1 MDLSKA
7 FHCILHDI
15 LIVKLHGYGLSKDAV
30 TFLYS
35 YLKRRKQGIKI
46 IDIHSFIQIL
56 LSTVTQ
62 NSILGPIL
70 LNLFISDLFLFIT
83 DVNLTSLADDNTA
96 YAVKK
101 T

>member
-7 FHCILHDI
+7 FHGILHDI
-15 LIVKLHGYGLSKDAV
+15 LNVKLHGYGLSKDAV
-30 TFLYS
+30 TFVYS
-35 YLKRRKQGIKI
+35 YLKRRKQRVKI
-46 IDIHSFIQIL
+46 IDIQSFIQIL

-70 LNLFISDLFLFIT
+70 FNLFISDLFLFIK
-83 DVNLTSLADDNTA
+83 DVEPTNLADDNTV
-96 YAVKK
+96 YAEKK